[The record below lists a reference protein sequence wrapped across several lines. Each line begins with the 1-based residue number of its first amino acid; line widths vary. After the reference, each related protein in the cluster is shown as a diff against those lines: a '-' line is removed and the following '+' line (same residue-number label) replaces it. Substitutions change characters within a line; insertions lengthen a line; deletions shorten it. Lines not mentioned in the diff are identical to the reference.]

1 MPSRVKRRSLPSDD
15 RRQQI
20 LDAAQWVFARRGF
33 AAARLDDVA
42 QRAQVAKG
50 TIYLHFADKEA
61 LFTELVRSAAV
72 PVLNRLGEL
81 AERSDLSLDNFLAAL
96 LALFRSEV
104 LGTKRKEILR
114 LIIAEGPRFP
124 AIAAFYYREVVANGL
139 GRVRGF
145 LQRAGQRGEG
155 RAVLLAEHPQLLF
168 GPMLVALVWD
178 GLFERFEPLDVE
190 GLFAAHRA
198 ILIGQTGARS

>member
-1 MPSRVKRRSLPSDD
+1 MPSRATRRTLPSDD

-20 LDAAQWVFARRGF
+20 LDAALWVFARSGF

-42 QRAQVAKG
+42 ERARIAKG

-61 LFTELVRSAAV
+61 LFTELVRSAAL
-72 PVLNRLGEL
+72 PMLNRVGEL
-81 AERSDLSLDNFLAAL
+81 AEQPDLSLDNFLAAL

-114 LIIAEGPRFP
+114 LIIAEGPHFP
-124 AIAAFYYREVVANGL
+124 AIASFYYHEVVANGL
-139 GRVRGF
+139 GRIRGF
-145 LQRAGQRGEG
+145 LQRAVRNGEG
-155 RAVLLAEHPQLLF
+155 RAALLAEHPQLLF
-168 GPMLVALVWD
+168 APMLVALVWE

-190 GLFAAHRA
+190 GLFAAHRT
-198 ILIGQTGARS
+198 ILLGQTGAR

>member
-1 MPSRVKRRSLPSDD
+1 MPSRATRRTLPSDD

-20 LDAAQWVFARRGF
+20 LDAALWVFARSGF

-42 QRAQVAKG
+42 ERARIAKG

-61 LFTELVRSAAV
+61 LFTELVRSAAL
-72 PVLNRLGEL
+72 PMLNRVGEL
-81 AERSDLSLDNFLAAL
+81 AEQPDLSLDNFLAAL

-114 LIIAEGPRFP
+114 LIIAEGPHFP
-124 AIAAFYYREVVANGL
+124 AIASFYYHEVVANGL
-139 GRVRGF
+139 GRIRSF
-145 LQRAGQRGEG
+145 LQRAVRNGEG
-155 RAVLLAEHPQLLF
+155 RAALLAEHPQLLF
-168 GPMLVALVWD
+168 APMLVALVWE

-190 GLFAAHRA
+190 GLFAAHRT
-198 ILIGQTGARS
+198 ILLGQTGAR